1 MNRLEHLRAAL
12 GRLDGEH
19 LRRIRHDIE
28 GPCSPHVVID
38 GQTYTAFCSNDY
50 LGLAGNPRL
59 SEALAEGARRWG
71 TGAGASHLVSGH
83 YAIQHTLEKR
93 LADFVGRER
102 ALVFSSGFMANTG
115 IIPALAGRGDAIFAD
130 RLNHA
135 SLIDG
140 MLLSRAEVHRI
151 PHLDMAALE
160 RQLAAST
167 AKTKLIVSD
176 SVFSMDGD
184 VAPLW
189 ELMALAERFDAWLL
203 TDDAHGFG
211 VLGPQGRGT
220 PAEAGIDGWRLIQ
233 MGTLSKAAGVSGA
246 FVAGNAIVIEWLM
259 QKARTYLFTTGSSPA
274 LAQALLASIDLI
286 EAGDERRTH
295 LAMLIERLKRGLTQ
309 ARWRLL
315 PSRTPIQPLIVGD
328 NAAALALGAALMEE
342 GLWIPAIRPPSVPAG
357 SARLR
362 ISLSAA
368 HTAAD
373 VDRLI
378 EAVNRLG
385 KNFDSSPGT
394 NNVI

>member
-1 MNRLEHLRAAL
+1 MNRLEQLRAAL
-12 GRLDGEH
+12 DKLDDEH
-19 LRRIRHDIE
+19 LRRVRRDIE

-38 GQTYTAFCSNDY
+38 GRAYTAFCSNDY
-50 LGLAGNPRL
+50 LGLAGDPRL
-59 SEALAEGARRWG
+59 AEALIEGARQWG
-71 TGAGASHLVSGH
+71 AGAGASHLVSGH
-83 YAIQHTLEKR
+83 YAVQHALEKR
-93 LADFVGRER
+93 LADFVGCER
-102 ALVFSSGFMANTG
+102 ALVFSSGFMANMG
-115 IIPALAGRGDAIFAD
+115 IIPALVGRNDAIFAD

-140 MLLSRAEVHRI
+140 MLLSRADMHRI
-151 PHLDMAALE
+151 PHLDMTALE

-184 VAPLW
+184 VAPLR

-203 TDDAHGFG
+203 IDDAHGFG
-211 VLGPQGRGT
+211 VLGPQGRGAA
-220 PAEAGIDGWRLIQ
+220 AEAGIEGWRLIQ

-246 FVAGNAIVIEWLM
+246 FVAGNATVIEWLM
-259 QKARTYLFTTGSSPA
+259 QKARTYIFTTGSPPA
-274 LAQALLASIDLI
+274 LALALLASIDLI
-286 EAGDERRTH
+286 EAGFDRRAH
-295 LAMLIERLKRGLTQ
+295 LAKLIERLKEGLVQ

-328 NAAALALGAALMEE
+328 NATALALGAALMEE
-342 GLWIPAIRPPSVPAG
+342 GLWIPAIRPPTVPAG

-378 EAVNRLG
+378 EAVNRLE
-385 KNFDSSPGT
+385 KT
-394 NNVI
+394 L